1 MKLFTVTVFN
11 NVEKYADAYL
21 VSANDKF
28 GAIVACK
35 YRLDEETDEKAVGY
49 SIIDV
54 NEYHD

>member
-11 NVEKYADAYL
+11 NVEKYTDEYL

-28 GAIVACK
+28 GAIAACK

-49 SIIDV
+49 SIIGV

>member
-1 MKLFTVTVFN
+1 MKLYIVTVFN
-11 NVEKYADAYL
+11 KVEKYADAYL
-21 VSANDKF
+21 VRANDKS

-49 SIIDV
+49 SIIAV

>member
-21 VSANDKF
+21 VSANDKS

-35 YRLDEETDEKAVGY
+35 DRLDEETDEKAVGY
-49 SIIDV
+49 SIIAV
-54 NEYHD
+54 NQYHD

>member
-49 SIIDV
+49 SIIAV
-54 NEYHD
+54 NQYHD